1 MRVSRKYLG
10 YGILIILILFPLGV
24 ERVFSE
30 FYLALLIRI
39 LLFGILML
47 GFELLMGYAG
57 MVSFGHAMFYGVG
70 AYTAALMMI
79 HVSRSVWL
87 MLAAAVI
94 SSALIG
100 LFVGL
105 LAIRTREIYFVFFT
119 FAFAQFFYLLFNK
132 IGFVGAAD
140 GLSIGT
146 KPSFWPIPLDLGNRV
161 VYYYFCLFM
170 LVLAFFV
177 ARRIVMSPFGKV
189 LVGIRE
195 NEDRIRFLGYDVHRT
210 LRRVFLISGI
220 FGGVAG
226 ALLVGEK
233 SFVSTSVYHWMQS
246 AEIILMELVGGAG
259 TLVGPIIGAGFVIY
273 LGDILSTQW
282 PDTWRMFLGGI
293 IIICVLFSP
302 SGILGLIGTAGR
314 WWKGYASSD

>member
-1 MRVSRKYLG
+1 L
-10 YGILIILILFPLGV
+10 ILALLVLFPLGV
-24 ERVFSE
+24 ERLFSE
-30 FYLALLIRI
+30 FYLALMIRI
-39 LLFGILML
+39 LLFGILMP
-47 GFELLMGYAG
+47 GFDLLMGYSG
-57 MVSFGHAMFYGVG
+57 MVSFGHAMFFGTG

-79 HVSRSVWL
+79 HVSTSVWL
-87 MLAAAVI
+87 MLIASI
-94 SSALIG
+94 ITSAMVGVL
-100 LFVGL
+100 VGL

-132 IGFVGAAD
+132 IAFVGAAD
-140 GLSIGT
+140 GLSVGA
-146 KPSFWPIPLDLGNRV
+146 KPSLWPIPLDLSNRI

-170 LVLAFFV
+170 LILAFFV
-177 ARRIVMSPFGKV
+177 ARYLVGSPFGKV
-189 LVGIRE
+189 LIGIRE
-195 NEDRIRFLGYDVHRT
+195 NENRMQFLGYDIHRN

-233 SFVSTSVYHWMQS
+233 TFVSTSVYHWMQS

-259 TLVGPIIGAGFVIY
+259 TLMGPVLGAGFVIY

-293 IIICVLFSP
+293 IIVCVLFSP
-302 SGILGLIGTAGR
+302 SGILGLLGRIGR
-314 WWKGYASSD
+314 WWEKNASSD